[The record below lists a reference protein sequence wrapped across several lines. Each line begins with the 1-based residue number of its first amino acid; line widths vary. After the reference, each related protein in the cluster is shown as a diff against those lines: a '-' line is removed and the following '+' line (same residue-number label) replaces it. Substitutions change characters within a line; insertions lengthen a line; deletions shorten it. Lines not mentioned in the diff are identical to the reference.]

1 LTSGRV
7 GSMAGLEAAAAPV
20 ASLRSAT
27 GLPSIEAGI
36 GWSGTRFDRQR
47 RPWISPLVRVRVS
60 GYGALRGRPEP
71 VTGRSRLACDRFGR
85 LQREARHHCCDLH
98 RGVEV
103 RWQQVNQAVTGSGDS
118 TTTSHQLWRGGYAS
132 TAQKMPGGNGDV
144 GTLDRYNRTYG
155 R

>member
-1 LTSGRV
+1 MELPRCTLAPCSASFYERSCPKTVRHVMVELTSGRV

-71 VTGRSRLACDRFGR
+71 VTGRWRLACDRFGR
-85 LQREARHHCCDLH
+85 LQREA
-98 RGVEV
+98 
-103 RWQQVNQAVTGSGDS
+103 
-118 TTTSHQLWRGGYAS
+118 
-132 TAQKMPGGNGDV
+132 
-144 GTLDRYNRTYG
+144 
-155 R
+155 